1 MAEFD
6 NFGKWPWDGHDEVN
20 DIFAYGVWNFAFEVS
35 FRKFFSMSHTYD
47 VIYGRLKEG
56 GRKHTL
62 ELLSQNTLKVS
73 VFSALKDVN

>member
-1 MAEFD
+1 MVYKILRLKFL
-6 NFGKWPWDGHDEVN
+6 
-20 DIFAYGVWNFAFEVS
+20 
-35 FRKFFSMSHTYD
+35 FRKFLSMSHAYD

-73 VFSALKDVN
+73 VFLALKDVNK